1 MFKEPLSRAAHVARW
16 VALAF
21 LIGVLSGLLSAAF
34 IQSLEWATDTRNA
47 HGWLV
52 LTLPLAGLIV
62 GCSYHYLGR
71 GLERGS
77 NLIIDQIHSHSEWIP
92 LRLTPII
99 FGASVVSHIAGGSTG
114 REGAALQLAA
124 GVTDPISKKL
134 GFNPADRSIMLIAAI
149 AGGFGSVFG
158 VPVAGAVFALEVQRV
173 GRVRYEALVP
183 AFVASF
189 VGDAVVRGLG
199 VEHTHYPHMPEI
211 DWSTSMA
218 WKVVLFG
225 LIGGLI
231 ALTFVRLT
239 HFIKDTM
246 KKYVAWYPARPVVG
260 GVLLAV
266 LILAFGW
273 RDYSGLSIPLAI
285 EAMNGSVAGQWGTK
299 LLLTSITIG
308 TGFVGGEFI
317 PLFVIGALAGASF
330 AHIIGANVVV
340 FAIIGSITVLA
351 GATNAPLACTLIGLE
366 LFGGNGIVFFAVACA
381 TAYATSGHT
390 GIYHAQR
397 VSAHKSGATS

>member
-1 MFKEPLSRAAHVARW
+1 MHVARW

-34 IQSLEWATDTRNA
+34 IEALNWATDTRDTND
-47 HGWLV
+47 WLV
-52 LTLPLAGLIV
+52 LTLPLAGLLV
-62 GCSYHYLGR
+62 GCSYHYFGR

-77 NLIIDQIHSHSEWIP
+77 NLIIDQIHSQSEWIP
-92 LRLTPII
+92 FRLTPLI
-99 FGASVVSHIAGGSTG
+99 FGASVISHVAGGSTG

-124 GVTDPISKKL
+124 GVSDPISKKL
-134 GFNPADRSIMLIAAI
+134 GLNPADRSLMLIAAI

-199 VEHTHYPHMPEI
+199 VSHTHYPLMPKI
-211 DWSTSMA
+211 AWSASMA
-218 WKVVLFG
+218 WKVTLFG
-225 LIGGLI
+225 VIGGLI
-231 ALTFVRLT
+231 AMLFVHLTR
-239 HFIKDTM
+239 FIKETL
-246 KKYVAWYPARPVVG
+246 KKYIAWYPARPVIG
-260 GVLLAV
+260 GVLLAI
-266 LILAFGW
+266 LILSFGW
-273 RDYSGLSIPLAI
+273 RDYSGLSIPLAL
-285 EAMNGSVAGQWGTK
+285 EAMNGSVAGQWGSK

-308 TGFVGGEFI
+308 SGFVGGEFI
-317 PLFVIGALAGASF
+317 PLFVIGALAGASY

-351 GATNAPLACTLIGLE
+351 GATNTPLACTIIGIE
-366 LFGGNGIVFFAVACA
+366 LFGGQGLIFFALACA
-381 TAYATSGHT
+381 AAYATSGHT
-390 GIYHAQR
+390 GIYHAQP
-397 VSAHKSGATS
+397 VSAHKSGVTS

>member
-1 MFKEPLSRAAHVARW
+1 MFKEPLSRAMHVARW

-34 IQSLEWATDTRNA
+34 IEALNWATDTRDTND
-47 HGWLV
+47 WLV
-52 LTLPLAGLIV
+52 LTLPLAGLLV
-62 GCSYHYLGR
+62 GCSYHYFGR

-77 NLIIDQIHSHSEWIP
+77 NLIIDQIHSQSEWIP
-92 LRLTPII
+92 FRLTPLI
-99 FGASVVSHIAGGSTG
+99 FGASVISHVAGGSTG

-124 GVTDPISKKL
+124 GVSDPISKKL
-134 GFNPADRSIMLIAAI
+134 GLNPADRSLMLIAAI

-199 VEHTHYPHMPEI
+199 VSHTHYPLIPKI
-211 DWSTSMA
+211 AWSASMA
-218 WKVVLFG
+218 WKVTLFG
-225 LIGGLI
+225 VIGGLI
-231 ALTFVRLT
+231 AMLFVHLTR
-239 HFIKDTM
+239 FIKETL
-246 KKYVAWYPARPVVG
+246 KKYIAWYPARPVIG
-260 GVLLAV
+260 GVLLAI
-266 LILAFGW
+266 LILSFGW
-273 RDYSGLSIPLAI
+273 RDYSGLSIPLAL
-285 EAMNGSVAGQWGTK
+285 EAMNGSVAGQWGSK

-308 TGFVGGEFI
+308 SGFVGGEFI
-317 PLFVIGALAGASF
+317 PLFVIGALAGASY

-351 GATNAPLACTLIGLE
+351 GATNTPLACTIIGIE
-366 LFGGNGIVFFAVACA
+366 LFGGQGLIFFALACA
-381 TAYATSGHT
+381 AAYATSGHT
-390 GIYHAQR
+390 GIYHAQP
-397 VSAHKSGATS
+397 VSAHKSGVTS

>member
-1 MFKEPLSRAAHVARW
+1 MFKEPLSRAAYVARW

-21 LIGVLSGLLSAAF
+21 LIGVLSGILSAAF

-47 HGWLV
+47 HDWLV

-99 FGASVVSHIAGGSTG
+99 FGASVVSHVAGGSTG

-231 ALTFVRLT
+231 ALTIVRLT

>member
-1 MFKEPLSRAAHVARW
+1 MFKEPLSRAMHVARW

-34 IQSLEWATDTRNA
+34 IEALNWATDTREGNN
-47 HGWLV
+47 WLV
-52 LTLPLAGLIV
+52 FTLPLAGLLV

-77 NLIIDQIHSHSEWIP
+77 NLIIDQIHSRSEWIP
-92 LRLTPII
+92 LRLTPLI
-99 FGASVVSHIAGGSTG
+99 FGASVVSHVAGGSTG

-124 GVTDPISKKL
+124 GVTDPISKRL
-134 GFNPADRSIMLIAAI
+134 GLNPADRSLMLIAAI

-199 VEHTHYPHMPEI
+199 VSHTHYPVMPKVA
-211 DWSTSMA
+211 WSVSMA
-218 WKVVLFG
+218 WKVALFG
-225 LIGGLI
+225 VIGGLI
-231 ALTFVRLT
+231 AMLFVHLT
-239 HFIKDTM
+239 HFIKDTL
-246 KKYVAWYPARPVVG
+246 KKYVAWYPARPVIG
-260 GVLLAV
+260 GVLLTI
-266 LILAFGW
+266 LILSFGW
-273 RDYSGLSIPLAI
+273 RDYSGLSIPLAL
-285 EAMNGSVAGQWGTK
+285 EAMNGSVAGQWGSK

-308 TGFVGGEFI
+308 SGFVGGEFI
-317 PLFVIGALAGASF
+317 PLFVIGALAGASY
-330 AHIIGANVVV
+330 AHIMGANVVV

-351 GATNAPLACTLIGLE
+351 GATNTPLACTIIGIE
-366 LFGGNGIVFFAVACA
+366 LFGGQGLTFFALACA
-381 TAYATSGHT
+381 AAYATSGHT
-390 GIYHAQR
+390 GIYHAQP
-397 VSAHKSGATS
+397 VSAHKSGVTS